1 MSSYGST
8 IELHKNHNYTHKLS
22 RRILQENKQDFLRLR
37 KEVSYGSAIK
47 VNKTIIYGLY
57 RMFEMNYFNKI
68 NLSKVVK
75 TVDFGVLVPIDIN
88 PDNKIISPPTRPFS
102 SVIIIIGQ

>member
-1 MSSYGST
+1 
-8 IELHKNHNYTHKLS
+8 
-22 RRILQENKQDFLRLR
+22 
-37 KEVSYGSAIK
+37 
-47 VNKTIIYGLY
+47 
-57 RMFEMNYFNKI
+57 MNYFNKI

-102 SVIIIIGQ
+102 SVIIIIGQSAIKWSVIVQLNYQLTYLSIFKNVESRHRIPILFLLQRFTIHENL

>member
-1 MSSYGST
+1 
-8 IELHKNHNYTHKLS
+8 
-22 RRILQENKQDFLRLR
+22 
-37 KEVSYGSAIK
+37 
-47 VNKTIIYGLY
+47 
-57 RMFEMNYFNKI
+57 MFELNYFNKI

>member
-47 VNKTIIYGLY
+47 VNKTIIYGL
-57 RMFEMNYFNKI
+57 
-68 NLSKVVK
+68 
-75 TVDFGVLVPIDIN
+75 
-88 PDNKIISPPTRPFS
+88 
-102 SVIIIIGQ
+102 